1 MIHTAEELIRSEIS
15 RNGRIPFDEFMDIA
29 LYSRRGYYRTL
40 DHIGTEGDYYTSP
53 RVHPIFGALVCAQ
66 IMQMWKLLQEPDR
79 FTIVEQGAGDSVL
92 AEDILNAAR
101 QINQRFYQSL
111 DYVLYDIRSV
121 LTTTLKIR
129 TVESNSVDLRDI
141 TGVVISNELLD
152 AFPVKL
158 VQIVNGEVME
168 LFVTADSKGKLV
180 EELDEPTNKTLG
192 SFFSKE
198 ELKSLSGYRGPVN
211 LHLKDW
217 VENMSKVIKD
227 GFLITIDYGYER
239 ELYYSAEKSRKL
251 LQTYYM
257 HVDGS
262 SPLQRIGRQDITA
275 HVDFTALE
283 RAGIN
288 EGFTTLYKGRQSEW
302 LNRLGFRD
310 LSDMIQNRQE
320 KRLMN
325 QLVFEDGMG
334 YFNVLIQSKESA
346 NLRSEFATDCN
357 VWQDAQIT
365 LNPTKNHLSGVRN
378 HGIA

>member
-1 MIHTAEELIRSEIS
+1 M
-15 RNGRIPFDEFMDIA
+15 
-29 LYSRRGYYRTL
+29 
-40 DHIGTEGDYYTSP
+40 
-53 RVHPIFGALVCAQ
+53 
-66 IMQMWKLLQEPDR
+66 
-79 FTIVEQGAGDSVL
+79 
-92 AEDILNAAR
+92 
-101 QINQRFYQSL
+101 
-111 DYVLYDIRSV
+111 
-121 LTTTLKIR
+121 
-129 TVESNSVDLRDI
+129 RDI

-168 LFVTADSKGKLV
+168 LFVTTDSKGKLI

-217 VENMSKVIKD
+217 AENMSKVIKD

-239 ELYYSAEKSRKL
+239 ELYYSVEKSRKL

-262 SPLQRIGRQDITA
+262 SPFQRIGRQDITA

-283 RAGIN
+283 KAGIN
-288 EGFTTLYKGRQSEW
+288 EGFTTVYKGRQSEW
-302 LNRLGFRD
+302 LNLLGFRD
-310 LSDMIQNRQE
+310 LSDVIKNRQE

-334 YFNVLIQSKESA
+334 YFNVLIQSKKSV
-346 NLRSEFATDCN
+346 NLRSEFAVACN
-357 VWQDAQIT
+357 VWQDTQIT
-365 LNPTKNHLSGVRN
+365 LNPTKKHMSGVRN
-378 HGIA
+378 HDMA

>member
-15 RNGRIPFDEFMDIA
+15 QNGRIPFDEFMDIA
-29 LYSRRGYYRTL
+29 LYSRHGYYRTL

-66 IMQMWKLLQEPDR
+66 IMQMWKLLQKPAR

-121 LTTTLKIR
+121 LNTSLKIR
-129 TVESNSVDLRDI
+129 TVESSLVDLRDI

-168 LFVTADSKGKLV
+168 LFVTTDSKGKLI

-217 VENMSKVIKD
+217 AENMSKVIKD

-239 ELYYSAEKSRKL
+239 ELYYSVEKSRKL

-262 SPLQRIGRQDITA
+262 SPFQRIGRQDITA

-283 RAGIN
+283 KAGIN
-288 EGFTTLYKGRQSEW
+288 EGFTTVYKGRQSEW
-302 LNRLGFRD
+302 LNLLGFRD
-310 LSDMIQNRQE
+310 LSDVIKNRQE

-334 YFNVLIQSKESA
+334 YFNVLIQSKESV
-346 NLRSEFATDCN
+346 NLRSEFAIACN
-357 VWQDAQIT
+357 VWQDTQIT
-365 LNPTKNHLSGVRN
+365 LNPTKRHLSGVRN
-378 HGIA
+378 HDMA